1 MWKCFMVCK
10 VLRKHKA
17 LWIWGYGLENIM
29 IKQWFLWVSESRW
42 VMHIVCGED
51 EPFTSSTL
59 IQMFINGILGAKS
72 VLSAGD
78 MLWKEQVKIPVL
90 MGTMNDKQTN
100 KNKGEL
106 EKFPSVKSGVP
117 LLWS

>member
-1 MWKCFMVCK
+1 MWKCFMVWY
-10 VLRKHKA
+10 KHKA
-17 LWIWGYGLENIM
+17 LWILGYGLENIM

-42 VMHIVCGED
+42 VMRIVCGED

-90 MGTMNDKQTN
+90 MGRMNDKQTS
-100 KNKGEL
+100 KNKGGL